1 MADADHDIIS
11 TNADQGD
18 AGDKPADLKRALS
31 AVPRP
36 ST

>member
-31 AVPRP
+31 AGPRP